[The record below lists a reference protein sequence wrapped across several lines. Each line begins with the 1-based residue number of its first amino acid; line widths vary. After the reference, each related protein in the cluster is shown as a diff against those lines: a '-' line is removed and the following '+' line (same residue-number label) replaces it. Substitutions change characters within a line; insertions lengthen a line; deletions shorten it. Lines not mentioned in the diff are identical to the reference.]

1 MDVFTGKVALV
12 APAGTVTLEGTVA
25 ADVLLLES
33 ATGAPPAGAGPF
45 SVTLPV
51 EDSRPPVTL
60 VGISV
65 SEERIGGSTVSE
77 AVRLTPPS
85 EAEIVTGVDAGTGL
99 VLTGK
104 VALVAPAGTVTLAG
118 SVAAASLLERERT
131 APSLGAGPF
140 SVTVPVEGLPPVTL
154 VGFSVRESGWGRF
167 TVSEAVRVTPL

>member
-1 MDVFTGKVALV
+1 MDVFTGKVELV
-12 APAGTVTLEGTVA
+12 APAGMVTLEGTVA

-33 ATGAPPAGAGPF
+33 ATAAPPAGAGPY
-45 SVTLPV
+45 SITVPV

-99 VLTGK
+99 VLTVK
-104 VALVAPAGTVTLAG
+104 VAVVPPAGTVTLAG
-118 SVAAASLLERERT
+118 TVAAPALLAGART
-131 APSLGAGPF
+131 RPALLAGR
-140 SVTVPVEGLPPVTL
+140 S
-154 VGFSVRESGWGRF
+154 
-167 TVSEAVRVTPL
+167 